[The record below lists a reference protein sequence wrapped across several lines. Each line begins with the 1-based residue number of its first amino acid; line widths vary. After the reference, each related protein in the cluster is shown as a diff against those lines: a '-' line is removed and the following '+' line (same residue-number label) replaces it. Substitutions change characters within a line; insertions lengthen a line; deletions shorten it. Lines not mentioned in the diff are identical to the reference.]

1 MKTIVVF
8 GCSFSNPIREVSW
21 PAEMALYTNDQYK
34 IISCAKGGSNCMY
47 SLYMLDLYLKNNP
60 IPDLI
65 LFQFTTKGRVTWVRS
80 EEFTYKNV
88 KSQNKKYMNLK
99 NLYTIE
105 PNQHA
110 QFGSIIRGKSRQA
123 PELAKLYDATV
134 GINLLETVNIDA
146 IMSHVKFLCK
156 DIPHLTLLHSITMSI
171 THPSNNFSE
180 YLLNNIDLIFE
191 VELGKRYFLDS
202 IIDNG
207 WHLNEEALS
216 KVGKIVYNKCIAKR
230 LL

>member
-8 GCSFSNPIREVSW
+8 GCSFSNTIREFSW

-34 IISCAKGGSNCMY
+34 IISCAKGGSNSMY

-65 LFQFTTKGRVTWVRS
+65 LFQFTTKGRVTWVQS

-123 PELAKLYDATV
+123 PELAKLYDTTV
-134 GINLLETVNIDA
+134 GINLLETVNADA
-146 IMSHVKFLCK
+146 TMSHVKFLCK
-156 DIPHLTLLHSITMSI
+156 NIPHLILLHSKTMY
-171 THPSNNFSE
+171 NNLSE
-180 YLLNNIDLIFE
+180 YMSDNIDLIFE
-191 VELGKRYFLDS
+191 KELGKKYFINNITDA
-202 IIDNG
+202 G

-216 KVGKIVYNKCIAKR
+216 KVGKIVYNKCIER
-230 LL
+230 GFL